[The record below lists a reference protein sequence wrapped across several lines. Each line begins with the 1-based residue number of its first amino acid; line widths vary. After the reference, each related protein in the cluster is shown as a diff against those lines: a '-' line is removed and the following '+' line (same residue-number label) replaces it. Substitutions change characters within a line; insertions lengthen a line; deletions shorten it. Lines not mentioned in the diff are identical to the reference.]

1 MTTERLDSMKL
12 DYISKRSEKGRAAVE
27 ALRESRAEH
36 LKKMARKKKEEEAA
50 LAAESL
56 QAR

>member
-1 MTTERLDSMKL
+1 MKL

-36 LKKMARKKKEEEAA
+36 LKKMARKKKDEEAA
-50 LAAESL
+50 LAAEAL